1 MSVVATNA
9 QGSSQP
15 ATHTINVI
23 ACDVIS
29 SLPWVADFE
38 DTNATYD
45 CWKFYDADQ
54 DGIGWF
60 TSYGQ
65 FQNQETYG
73 HESYGAMF
81 SFSYYSNGQTG
92 RALTPDDW
100 AFTPAIAVPAEGN
113 YSLSWYARGIDPNY
127 AGEYYS
133 VYVTTTAAP
142 DESLEAVYSDSTT
155 ATWEQQIVNLADY
168 AGQTVYIA
176 FRHHNC
182 TDKYALA
189 VDKIRVGVAGNENEG
204 IDNAAA
210 IDINIY
216 PNPASEVINIAAEG
230 VRLVEM
236 LDVNGRV
243 VLESRIGGAIDLSSL
258 ASGVYMVRVTTD
270 AGVSTEKV
278 VKQ

>member
-1 MSVVATNA
+1 M
-9 QGSSQP
+9 
-15 ATHTINVI
+15 
-23 ACDVIS
+23 
-29 SLPWVADFE
+29 
-38 DTNATYD
+38 
-45 CWKFYDADQ
+45 
-54 DGIGWF
+54 
-60 TSYGQ
+60 
-65 FQNQETYG
+65 
-73 HESYGAMF
+73 
-81 SFSYYSNGQTG
+81 
-92 RALTPDDW
+92 
-100 AFTPAIAVPAEGN
+100 
-113 YSLSWYARGIDPNY
+113 
-127 AGEYYS
+127 
-133 VYVTTTAAP
+133 TTTAAP
-142 DESLEAVYSDSTT
+142 DASLEAVYSDSTT

-189 VDKIRVGVAGNENEG
+189 VDKIRVGAAGSENEG